1 MGRNGQIRLFGGIM
15 AIWRCEERESAMTI
29 ARIIANRDPS
39 EIISSDCTT
48 PVSEVV
54 RTLATRR
61 IGALPVLREGR
72 VVGIVSERD
81 VIYRLAD
88 RGAEC
93 LDLPVE
99 AIMTSPAITVE
110 PATTVDEALGMMT
123 RRRFRHFPVVEN
135 GELVAFISIG
145 DLVKHKMDAVQGE
158 AEALRNYIQ
167 AV

>member
-1 MGRNGQIRLFGGIM
+1 MN
-15 AIWRCEERESAMTI
+15 I
-29 ARIIANRDPS
+29 AHIIAQRAPAD
-39 EIISSDCTT
+39 IIACDCTT

-54 RTLATRR
+54 QTLATRR

-88 RGAEC
+88 RGKDC
-93 LDLPVE
+93 LDVAVE
-99 AIMTSPAITVE
+99 EIMTSPAVTVE

-123 RRRFRHFPVVEN
+123 RRRFRHFPVVED

-145 DLVKHKMDAVQGE
+145 DLVKHKMDEVQHE
-158 AEALRNYIQ
+158 AEALRNYIT
-167 AV
+167 AA

>member
-1 MGRNGQIRLFGGIM
+1 
-15 AIWRCEERESAMTI
+15 MTI
-29 ARIIANRDPS
+29 AKIIAERAGTD
-39 EIISSDCTT
+39 IISCDVST
-48 PVSEVV
+48 PVAQVV
-54 RTLATRR
+54 RTLATKR
-61 IGALPVLREGR
+61 IGALPVLRNGQ

-88 RGAEC
+88 HGGAC

-99 AIMTSPAITVE
+99 QIMTAPAITV
-110 PATTVDEALGMMT
+110 AAAMTVDEALAMMT

-135 GELVAFISIG
+135 GALAAFISIG
-145 DLVKHKMDAVQGE
+145 DLVKHKIDEVQHE

>member
-1 MGRNGQIRLFGGIM
+1 
-15 AIWRCEERESAMTI
+15 MTI
-29 ARIIANRDPS
+29 ARIIAQRGPS
-39 EIISSDCTT
+39 DIIACDVST

-54 RTLATRR
+54 QTLATRR

-88 RGAEC
+88 RGKEC
-93 LDLPVE
+93 LDVAVE
-99 AIMTSPAITVE
+99 DIMTSPAVTVE
-110 PATTVDEALGMMT
+110 PGTTVDEALGMMT
-123 RRRFRHFPVVEN
+123 RRRFRHFPVVED
-135 GELVAFISIG
+135 GQLVAFISIG
-145 DLVKHKMDAVQGE
+145 DLVKHKMDEVQHE